1 MIISAISSIV
11 SNALPTVNAQVIFK
25 SCPPETCDINH
36 TFWINVV
43 LFVIG
48 SVCRIPS
55 FLLTIV
61 FIKLR
66 YDAFKNYTK

>member
-1 MIISAISSIV
+1 MVVSAVSSIV

-25 SCPPETCDINH
+25 PCPRETCDYYN

-55 FLLTIV
+55 FLLTLI
-61 FIKLR
+61 FMKQR
-66 YDAFKNYTK
+66 YDAFKNYRQ